1 MQLLTVSQLNTY
13 LRDLLD
19 ADDLLRDVWVEG
31 EISSFSRHFSGHCYF
46 TLKEGDAQIGAVMW
60 KSTASR
66 LATLPVNGEAVLAHG
81 RVAFYE
87 VRGQVQLY
95 VDLLRPAGIGLL
107 QAQFER
113 LKERLAAEGLFEPS
127 RKRPLPLLPHRI
139 GIVTSPT
146 GAALQDMLNV
156 LRRRY
161 PLAEV
166 IFAPCRVQGAGA
178 ADTIIDALYALYET
192 NVDVIIVARGG
203 GAAEDLWTFN
213 DEQVARA
220 VFASPVP
227 VVSGV
232 GHETD
237 TTIIDFVADVRAP
250 TPSAAA
256 ELVSPDI
263 EELNDDIAQMH
274 GRLSAAMT
282 QRLANARETIARLKL
297 RLDMRSPESRIRRD
311 RQHIDEFIR
320 RATTTVERRIT
331 LSRARLDGVRG
342 RLEALSP
349 LATLERGYAV
359 VQSSQGTLIT
369 DASQVAPDDRIEIVV
384 RRGRFRAHVE
394 PWSTADSAANEV
406 KKQTQ
411 T

>member
-46 TLKEGDAQIGAVMW
+46 TLKEGETQIGAVMW
-60 KSTASR
+60 KSVASR
-66 LATLPVNGEAVLAHG
+66 LTTLPANGDAVLAHG

-95 VDLLRPAGIGLL
+95 VDTLRPAGIGLL

-113 LKERLAAEGLFEPS
+113 LKEQLAADGLFDPS
-127 RKRPLPLLPHRI
+127 RKRSLPPLPHRI

-146 GAALQDMLNV
+146 GAALQDILTI

-166 IFAPCRVQGAGA
+166 IVAPCQVQGVGA
-178 ADTIIDALYALYET
+178 VDTIVDALYALYEAD
-192 NVDVIIVARGG
+192 VDVIIVARGG

-256 ELVSPDI
+256 ELVSPDMSA
-263 EELNDDIAQMH
+263 LLDDIVQLRN
-274 GRLSAAMT
+274 RLDAAIA
-282 QRLANARETIARLKL
+282 QRLQSARESVTHLTV
-297 RLDMRSPESRIRRD
+297 RLDLRSPGSRIRRD
-311 RQHIDEFIR
+311 RQRIDELMR
-320 RATTTVERRIT
+320 RAMLTLERRLT
-331 LSRARLDGVRG
+331 LAHARLEGVRG

-349 LATLERGYAV
+349 LATLKRGYAV
-359 VQSSQGTLIT
+359 VQSATGTLIT
-369 DASQVAPDDRIEIVV
+369 DADQVTPHDRVEIVV
-384 RRGRFRAHVE
+384 RNGRFRARVE
-394 PWSTADSAANEV
+394 P
-406 KKQTQ
+406 
-411 T
+411 

>member
-1 MQLLTVSQLNTY
+1 MRFLTVSQLNTY

-19 ADDLLRDVWVEG
+19 ADDLLNDVWVEG
-31 EISSFSRHFSGHCYF
+31 EVSSFNRHFSGHCYF

-60 KSTASR
+60 KSVAAR
-66 LATLPVNGEAVLAHG
+66 MATLPANGDAVLAHG

-95 VDLLRPAGIGLL
+95 VDTLRPAGIGVL

-113 LKERLAAEGLFEPS
+113 LKERLAAEGLFDQS
-127 RKRPLPLLPHRI
+127 RKRPLPSLPRRI

-146 GAALQDMLNV
+146 GAALQDMLNI

-166 IFAPCRVQGAGA
+166 IFAPCQVQGAGA
-178 ADTIIDALYALYET
+178 VDTIIEALYALYET
-192 NVDVIIVARGG
+192 DVDVIIVARGG

-213 DEQVARA
+213 DERLARA

-237 TTIIDFVADVRAP
+237 TTLIDFVADVRAP

-256 ELVSPDI
+256 ELVSPDMI
-263 EELNDDIAQMH
+263 ELIDDIRQLRN
-274 GRLSAAMT
+274 RLNAAMT
-282 QRLANARETIARLKL
+282 QRLTSAR
-297 RLDMRSPESRIRRD
+297 D
-311 RQHIDEFIR
+311 
-320 RATTTVERRIT
+320 
-331 LSRARLDGVRG
+331 
-342 RLEALSP
+342 
-349 LATLERGYAV
+349 AV
-359 VQSSQGTLIT
+359 SI
-369 DASQVAPDDRIEIVV
+369 
-384 RRGRFRAHVE
+384 
-394 PWSTADSAANEV
+394 
-406 KKQTQ
+406 
-411 T
+411 

>member
-1 MQLLTVSQLNTY
+1 MQLLTVSQLNVY

-19 ADDLLRDVWVEG
+19 ADDLLRDVWVAG

-46 TLKEGDAQIGAVMW
+46 TLKEGEAQIGAVMW

-95 VDLLRPAGIGLL
+95 VDMLRPAGMGLL

-113 LKERLAAEGLFEPS
+113 LKERLAAEGLFDPS

-146 GAALQDMLNV
+146 GAALQDMLNI

-178 ADTIIDALYALYET
+178 ADTIIDALYALYEIG
-192 NVDVIIVARGG
+192 VDVIIVARGG

-263 EELNDDIAQMH
+263 AELTDDIAQMRN
-274 GRLSAAMT
+274 RLGAAMT
-282 QRLANARETIARLKL
+282 QRLANARETVARLKL
-297 RLDMRSPESRIRRD
+297 HLDLRSPESRIRRD
-311 RQHIDEFIR
+311 RQRIDEFIR

-331 LSRARLDGVRG
+331 LARARLDGERG

-369 DASQVAPDDRIEIVV
+369 DASQVAPDESIEIVV
-384 RRGRFRAHVE
+384 RRGHFRARVE
-394 PWSTADSAANEV
+394 PQSPADSTANDW
-406 KKQTQ
+406 KKQIQ

>member
-13 LRDLLD
+13 LHDLLD
-19 ADDLLRDVWVEG
+19 ADDLLRDIWVEG

-46 TLKEGDAQIGAVMW
+46 TLKEGEAQIGAVMW

-95 VDLLRPAGIGLL
+95 VDMLRPAGIGLL

-113 LKERLAAEGLFEPS
+113 LKERLAADGLFDPS

-146 GAALQDMLNV
+146 GAALQDMLNI

-166 IFAPCRVQGAGA
+166 VFAPCRVQGAGA

-192 NVDVIIVARGG
+192 EVDVIIVARGG

-263 EELNDDIAQMH
+263 VELLDDIAQMRN
-274 GRLSAAMT
+274 RLSAAML
-282 QRLANARETIARLKL
+282 QRLTVAREATAHLKL
-297 RLDMRSPESRIRRD
+297 RLDLRSPESRIRRD
-311 RQHIDEFIR
+311 RQRIDELMR
-320 RATTTVERRIT
+320 RAASMLERR
-331 LSRARLDGVRG
+331 LSLARAHLNGTRG

-349 LATLERGYAV
+349 RATLERGYAI
-359 VQSSQGTLIT
+359 VQSPDGALIT
-369 DASQVAPDDRIEIVV
+369 DANRLAPDDRVEIVV
-384 RRGRFRAHVE
+384 RRGRFHARVE
-394 PWSTADSAANEV
+394 P
-406 KKQTQ
+406 
-411 T
+411 

>member
-31 EISSFSRHFSGHCYF
+31 EISSFNRHFSGHCYF

-60 KSTASR
+60 KSTVAR
-66 LATLPVNGEAVLAHG
+66 LAALPANGEAVLAHG

-95 VDLLRPAGIGLL
+95 VDMLRPAGIGLL

-113 LKERLAAEGLFEPS
+113 LKERLAAEGLFDPS

-146 GAALQDMLNV
+146 GAALQDVLNI

-166 IFAPCRVQGAGA
+166 VFAPCRVQGAGA
-178 ADTIIDALYALYET
+178 ADTIINALYALYET

-263 EELNDDIAQMH
+263 ANLIDDIVQMRT
-274 GRLSAAMT
+274 RLDAAMT
-282 QRLANARETIARLKL
+282 QRLATARETVARLKL
-297 RLDMRSPESRIRRD
+297 RLDLRSPEGRIRRD
-311 RQHIDEFIR
+311 RQRIDELIR
-320 RATTTVERRIT
+320 RAATTIERRLT
-331 LSRARLDGVRG
+331 LAHARLDGARG

-359 VQSSQGTLIT
+359 VHSSHGTLIT
-369 DASQVAPDDRIEIVV
+369 DASQAAPDDRIEIIV
-384 RRGRFRAHVE
+384 RRGRFRARVE
-394 PWSTADSAANEV
+394 PSESSA
-406 KKQTQ
+406 
-411 T
+411 

>member
-31 EISSFSRHFSGHCYF
+31 EISSFNRHFSGHCYF

-95 VDLLRPAGIGLL
+95 VDMLRPAGIGLL

-166 IFAPCRVQGAGA
+166 VFAPCRVQGAGA
-178 ADTIIDALYALYET
+178 ADTIINALYALYET

-203 GAAEDLWTFN
+203 GGAEDLWTFN

-256 ELVSPDI
+256 ELASPDI
-263 EELNDDIAQMH
+263 AKLTDDIVQMRS
-274 GRLSAAMT
+274 RLDAAMT
-282 QRLANARETIARLKL
+282 QRLANAREMVARLKL
-297 RLDMRSPESRIRRD
+297 RLDLRSPENRIRRD
-311 RQHIDEFIR
+311 RQRIDELIR
-320 RATTTVERRIT
+320 RATTTIERRLT
-331 LSRARLDGVRG
+331 LAHARLDGARG

-349 LATLERGYAV
+349 LATLARGYAV
-359 VQSSQGTLIT
+359 VQSSQATLIT
-369 DASQVAPDDRIEIVV
+369 DARQVAPDDRIEIVV
-384 RRGRFRAHVE
+384 RLGRFRARVE
-394 PWSTADSAANEV
+394 PPESSG
-406 KKQTQ
+406 
-411 T
+411 

>member
-19 ADDLLRDVWVEG
+19 ADDLLSDVWVEG
-31 EISSFSRHFSGHCYF
+31 EVSSFNRHFSGHCYF

-60 KSTASR
+60 KSVASR
-66 LATLPVNGEAVLAHG
+66 MATLPANGEAVLAHG

-95 VDLLRPAGIGLL
+95 VDTLRPAGIGVL

-113 LKERLAAEGLFEPS
+113 LKERLAAEGLFDQS
-127 RKRPLPLLPHRI
+127 RKRPLPPLPHRI

-146 GAALQDMLNV
+146 GAALQDMLNI

-166 IFAPCRVQGAGA
+166 IFAPCQVQGAGA
-178 ADTIIDALYALYET
+178 ADTIIEALYALYQAD
-192 NVDVIIVARGG
+192 VDVIIVARGG

-213 DEQVARA
+213 DERLARA

-237 TTIIDFVADVRAP
+237 TTLIDFVADVRAP

-256 ELVSPDI
+256 ELASPDMT
-263 EELNDDIAQMH
+263 ELIDDIRQLRN
-274 GRLSAAMT
+274 RLNAAMT
-282 QRLANARETIARLKL
+282 QRLTSARDAVFHLNRRLAL
-297 RLDMRSPESRIRRD
+297 RSPERRIQRD
-311 RQHIDEFIR
+311 RQHIDDLIH
-320 RATTTVERRIT
+320 RATIMLERRIT
-331 LSRARLDGVRG
+331 LARAHLDGVRG
-342 RLEALSP
+342 RLQALSP
-349 LATLERGYAV
+349 LATLDRGYAV
-359 VQSSQGTLIT
+359 VQSTTGVLIT
-369 DASQVAPDDRIEIVV
+369 DASLVAPDDCIEITV
-384 RRGRFRAHVE
+384 RRGSFRARVE
-394 PWSTADSAANEV
+394 
-406 KKQTQ
+406 
-411 T
+411 

>member
-1 MQLLTVSQLNTY
+1 MQLLTVSQLNMY

-46 TLKEGDAQIGAVMW
+46 TLKEGEAQIGAVMW
-60 KSTASR
+60 KSVAAR
-66 LATLPVNGEAVLAHG
+66 LAALPANGEAVLAHG

-95 VDLLRPAGIGLL
+95 VDTLRPAGIGLL

-113 LKERLAAEGLFEPS
+113 LKERLAAEGLFDPS

-146 GAALQDMLNV
+146 GAALQDVLNI

-166 IFAPCRVQGAGA
+166 VFAPCRVQGAGA
-178 ADTIIDALYALYET
+178 AETIINALYALYET

-203 GAAEDLWTFN
+203 GGAEDLWTFN

-237 TTIIDFVADVRAP
+237 TTLIDFVADVRAP

-263 EELNDDIAQMH
+263 VALTDDIAHMRN
-274 GRLSAAMT
+274 RLEAAMT
-282 QRLANARETIARLKL
+282 QRLANARETIDRLKL
-297 RLDMRSPESRIRRD
+297 RLSLRSPESRIRRD
-311 RQHIDEFIR
+311 RQHIDELLR
-320 RATTTVERRIT
+320 RATSTLERRLILART
-331 LSRARLDGVRG
+331 RLDGARG

-349 LATLERGYAV
+349 LATLARGYAI
-359 VQSSQGTLIT
+359 VQSPTGTLIT
-369 DASQVAPDDRIEIVV
+369 EAAQVAPDDRIEIIV
-384 RRGRFRAHVE
+384 RRGRFHAHVE
-394 PWSTADSAANEV
+394 
-406 KKQTQ
+406 
-411 T
+411 

>member
-31 EISSFSRHFSGHCYF
+31 EISSFNRHFSGHCYF
-46 TLKEGDAQIGAVMW
+46 TLKEGDAQIGAVIW
-60 KSTASR
+60 KSNAAR

-95 VDLLRPAGIGLL
+95 VDMLRPAGIGLL

-113 LKERLAAEGLFEPS
+113 LKERLAAEGLFDPS

-146 GAALQDMLNV
+146 GAALQDMLNI

-166 IFAPCRVQGAGA
+166 VFAPCRVQGAGA
-178 ADTIIDALYALYET
+178 ADTIINALYALYET

-213 DEQVARA
+213 DERVARA

-263 EELNDDIAQMH
+263 AELVDDIVQMRT
-274 GRLSAAMT
+274 RLDAAMT
-282 QRLANARETIARLKL
+282 QRLATARETVARLKL
-297 RLDMRSPESRIRRD
+297 RLDLRSPEGRIRRD
-311 RQHIDEFIR
+311 RQRIDELIR
-320 RATTTVERRIT
+320 RAAITIERRLI
-331 LSRARLDGVRG
+331 LARARLDGARG

-359 VQSSQGTLIT
+359 VQSSHSTLIT
-369 DASQVAPDDRIEIVV
+369 DANQVAPDDHIEIIV
-384 RRGRFRAHVE
+384 RRGRFRARVE
-394 PWSTADSAANEV
+394 PSESSA
-406 KKQTQ
+406 
-411 T
+411 

>member
-1 MQLLTVSQLNTY
+1 MQLLTVSQLNMY

-31 EISSFSRHFSGHCYF
+31 EISNFSRHFSGHCYF

-60 KSTASR
+60 KSVASR
-66 LATLPVNGEAVLAHG
+66 LTALPVNGEAVLAHG

-95 VDLLRPAGIGLL
+95 VDMLRPAGIGLL

-113 LKERLAAEGLFEPS
+113 LKERLAAEGLFDPS
-127 RKRPLPLLPHRI
+127 RKRPLPPLPHRI
-139 GIVTSPT
+139 GIVTLPT
-146 GAALQDMLNV
+146 GAVLQDMLNI

-166 IFAPCRVQGAGA
+166 VFAPCRVQGAGA
-178 ADTIIDALYALYET
+178 ADTIIDALYALYKT
-192 NVDVIIVARGG
+192 DVDVIIVARGG

-263 EELNDDIAQMH
+263 AQLSDDIAQLRT
-274 GRLSAAMT
+274 RLETAIA
-282 QRLANARETIARLKL
+282 QRLAGAREAVARLKL
-297 RLDMRSPESRIRRD
+297 RLDLRSPESRIRRD
-311 RQHIDEFIR
+311 RQQIDDLMR
-320 RATTTVERRIT
+320 RATAMLERRLT
-331 LSRARLDGVRG
+331 LARAHLDGARG
-342 RLEALSP
+342 RLAALSP
-349 LATLERGYAV
+349 LATLARGYAV
-359 VQSSQGTLIT
+359 VQSPTGALIT
-369 DASQVAPDDRIEIVV
+369 DASQVSPDDHIEVIV
-384 RRGRFRAHVE
+384 RRGRFRARVE
-394 PWSTADSAANEV
+394 PSASGDGLSTQSASIPR
-406 KKQTQ
+406 Q
-411 T
+411 

>member
-13 LRDLLD
+13 LHDLLD
-19 ADDLLRDVWVEG
+19 ADDLLRDIWVEG

-46 TLKEGDAQIGAVMW
+46 TLKEGEAQIGAVMW

-95 VDLLRPAGIGLL
+95 VDMLRPAGIGLL

-113 LKERLAAEGLFEPS
+113 LKERLAADGLFDPS

-146 GAALQDMLNV
+146 GAALQDMLNI

-166 IFAPCRVQGAGA
+166 VFAPCRVQGAGA
-178 ADTIIDALYALYET
+178 ADTIIDALYALYDT
-192 NVDVIIVARGG
+192 GVDVIIVARGG

-256 ELVSPDI
+256 ELVSPDMV
-263 EELNDDIAQMH
+263 ELLDDIAQMRN
-274 GRLSAAMT
+274 RLSAAMLQHLT
-282 QRLANARETIARLKL
+282 GAREATAHLKL
-297 RLDMRSPESRIRRD
+297 RLDLRSPESRIRRD
-311 RQHIDEFIR
+311 RQRIDELMR
-320 RATTTVERRIT
+320 RAASMLERR
-331 LSRARLDGVRG
+331 LSLARAHLNGTRG

-349 LATLERGYAV
+349 RATLERGYAI
-359 VQSSQGTLIT
+359 VQSPDGALIT
-369 DASQVAPDDRIEIVV
+369 DANRLAPDDRVEIVV
-384 RRGRFRAHVE
+384 RRGRFHARVE
-394 PWSTADSAANEV
+394 P
-406 KKQTQ
+406 
-411 T
+411 

>member
-1 MQLLTVSQLNTY
+1 MLMQLLTVSQLNTH

-31 EISSFSRHFSGHCYF
+31 EISSFNRHFSGHCYF

-66 LATLPVNGEAVLAHG
+66 LAALPVNGEAVLAHG

-87 VRGQVQLY
+87 TRGQVQLY
-95 VDLLRPAGIGLL
+95 VDMLRPAGIGLL

-113 LKERLAAEGLFEPS
+113 LKERLAAEGLFDLS
-127 RKRPLPLLPHRI
+127 RKRQLPPLPHRI

-146 GAALQDMLNV
+146 GAALQDILNI

-178 ADTIIDALYALYET
+178 VDTIIDALYALYET
-192 NVDVIIVARGG
+192 DVDVIIVARGG

-263 EELNDDIAQMH
+263 AELTDDIVQMH
-274 GRLSAAMT
+274 SRLDAAMM
-282 QRLANARETIARLKL
+282 QRLTGAREAIARLKL
-297 RLDMRSPESRIRRD
+297 RLDLRSPESRIRRD
-311 RQHIDEFIR
+311 RQRIDELMR
-320 RATTTVERRIT
+320 RAHATLERR
-331 LSRARLDGVRG
+331 LALARARLDGARG

-359 VQSSQGTLIT
+359 VQSPIGTLIT
-369 DASQVAPDDRIEIVV
+369 DATQVASDDRVEIVV
-384 RRGRFRAHVE
+384 RRGRFRARVE
-394 PWSTADSAANEV
+394 
-406 KKQTQ
+406 
-411 T
+411 